1 MVTGSSP
8 HLSIGTFNRFLD
20 PNFSPSGFTSDVL
33 NASGREGHDIDVDM
47 CLKMLGMYLETIDT
61 DLREVVLQN
70 QEKLFDEIQDIEDL
84 KNGYKRITSQVDA
97 ITSKFGVIK
106 GEVDSSCR
114 SINESAV
121 RLSNYNVVVLLLRHI
136 ATFRTGIKKIKGFL
150 SDDNPTQRAWLRAQK
165 TFQEIE
171 KVFMESHLSSRFDLI
186 CFDFI

>member
-1 MVTGSSP
+1 
-8 HLSIGTFNRFLD
+8 
-20 PNFSPSGFTSDVL
+20 
-33 NASGREGHDIDVDM
+33 
-47 CLKMLGMYLETIDT
+47 MYLETIDV

-70 QEKLFDEIQDIEDL
+70 QEKLFNEIQDIEDL

-121 RLSNYNVVVLLLRHI
+121 RLSNFNAVVLLLRHI
-136 ATFRTGIKKIKGFL
+136 ATFRAGVKKIKGFL
-150 SDDNPTQRAWLRAQK
+150 SDGNPTQRDWLRSQK

-171 KVFMESHLSSRFDLI
+171 KVFMESHLSSRLI
-186 CFDFI
+186 